1 MNKFDYI
8 TKDGDLTLS
17 LANDLEQ
24 VANKYG
30 LTLLSFV
37 EDDENIVAYFDLYEE
52 KNNEDNSSSDHDT

>member
-1 MNKFDYI
+1 MSKFDYI

-37 EDDENIVAYFDLYEE
+37 EDDFEGNIVAYFDLYKGEA
-52 KNNEDNSSSDHDT
+52 K